1 MSISKTIDVI
11 IMGREFTVACAD
23 EERAGL
29 LEAVN
34 YLNKK
39 MQDIR
44 DTGKVVGIDRIAIM
58 AALNLSHELLHTKT
72 GDVDIGDYKRR
83 INTMQNQIDEAMA
96 SQNKLL

>member
-1 MSISKTIDVI
+1 MSNSKSIDVN
-11 IMGREFTVACAD
+11 IMGREFIVACTD

-34 YLNKK
+34 YLDKK
-39 MQDIR
+39 MHDIR
-44 DTGKVVGIDRIAIM
+44 ETGKIVGIDRIAIM

-83 INTMQNQIDEAMA
+83 INLMQNQIDEAMA
-96 SQNKLL
+96 SQTKLL

>member
-83 INTMQNQIDEAMA
+83 INNMQNQIDEAMA
-96 SQNKLL
+96 SQTKLL